1 VKRLLIVLALLAPP
15 LAAAGDAP
23 SVLVRTEPLRQHTIK
38 ETLVGYGTLAPEV
51 SGTVDINLPRPGRIS
66 ALDVSPGQV
75 VKRGARLLELRTS
88 PGAALGYRQAEN
100 ALAYARSELAR
111 AEQLV
116 AQKLATESQLS
127 AARKALADAEAAL
140 EAQRRLGTGTATESV
155 KAPFDGVVVSV
166 GAALGDRVAAGTAVL
181 KLARLAGLRVLLGIE
196 PSDSFAVR
204 AGMPVRLTPVFDA
217 VRTVDAHVAA
227 VHGMVNPQTQLVDV
241 VVRISSGDL
250 LPGMRVKGEITL
262 ATRTGWAVPRSA
274 VLRDGNGDY
283 LYQVRD
289 GVAHRVAITVE
300 SDGDRL
306 LGISGSGLDPS
317 LKVVAQGNYELHD
330 GMAVREAAR

>member
-1 VKRLLIVLALLAPP
+1 
-15 LAAAGDAP
+15 
-23 SVLVRTEPLRQHTIK
+23 
-38 ETLVGYGTLAPEV
+38 
-51 SGTVDINLPRPGRIS
+51 
-66 ALDVSPGQV
+66 
-75 VKRGARLLELRTS
+75 
-88 PGAALGYRQAEN
+88 
-100 ALAYARSELAR
+100 
-111 AEQLV
+111 
-116 AQKLATESQLS
+116 
-127 AARKALADAEAAL
+127 
-140 EAQRRLGTGTATESV
+140 
-155 KAPFDGVVVSV
+155 
-166 GAALGDRVAAGTAVL
+166 
-181 KLARLAGLRVLLGIE
+181 
-196 PSDSFAVR
+196 
-204 AGMPVRLTPVFDA
+204 
-217 VRTVDAHVAA
+217 